1 MFFPCCTSSVF
12 GFLFPL
18 CPFSLLL
25 FSLFLF
31 RFFVL
36 PFFCSLY
43 LSRFAFLPFSFPF
56 FCSSFFSLSLSF
68 PLRSSPFFFPVFLFF
83 LFPPFPSFSF
93 WFFPFFLFSS
103 FPLSPSPSPSPSPSF
118 LFFLV
123 SLVVFYALLF
133 ANKKLLCSCC
143 KDSLSTILDMR
154 VKEFLMNVHTM
165 AHTAWNPEI
174 PCCFRPEIS
183 QQGILRRQTFG
194 NRNCTWKL
202 CRRKGTGIVETHA
215 CPMA

>member
-25 FSLFLF
+25 FSLFLS
-31 RFFVL
+31 R
-36 PFFCSLY
+36 FFCSSFFL
-43 LSRFAFLPFSFPF
+43 LSLSFPLCFSLFSFSVFFFALLPFSFPF
-56 FCSSFFSLSLSF
+56 FCSSFFLPFRLFLFGFSLF
-68 PLRSSPFFFPVFLFF
+68 FFFPL
-83 LFPPFPSFSF
+83 
-93 WFFPFFLFSS
+93 
-103 FPLSPSPSPSPSPSF
+103 SPSPSPSPSF

-133 ANKKLLCSCC
+133 ANKKLRCSCR

>member
-1 MFFPCCTSSVF
+1 MIFPCCSSSVF

-31 RFFVL
+31 RFFCSS
-36 PFFCSLY
+36 FFLLSLSFP
-43 LSRFAFLPFSFPF
+43 LCFSLFSFSVFFFALLPFSFPF
-56 FCSSFFSLSLSF
+56 FCSSFFLPFRLFLFGFSLF
-68 PLRSSPFFFPVFLFF
+68 FFFP
-83 LFPPFPSFSF
+83 
-93 WFFPFFLFSS
+93 
-103 FPLSPSPSPSPSPSF
+103 PSPSF

-133 ANKKLLCSCC
+133 ANKKLLCSCR

>member
-1 MFFPCCTSSVF
+1 MFEESLCFFRVALRPFSVF
-12 GFLFPL
+12 FFLFVRFL
-18 CPFSLLL
+18 CCSSPFF
-25 FSLFLF
+25 FSV
-31 RFFVL
+31 FFVL

-43 LSRFAFLPFSFPF
+43 LSRFAFLFFPLLPFSFPF
-56 FCSSFFSLSLSF
+56 FCSSFFLPFRLFLFGFSLF
-68 PLRSSPFFFPVFLFF
+68 FFFPL
-83 LFPPFPSFSF
+83 
-93 WFFPFFLFSS
+93 
-103 FPLSPSPSPSPSPSF
+103 SPSPSF

-133 ANKKLLCSCC
+133 ANKKLRCSCR

>member
-1 MFFPCCTSSVF
+1 MFFPCCSSSVF

-31 RFFVL
+31 RFFCSSFFLLSLSFPLCFSLFSFSVFFFVL
-36 PFFCSLY
+36 
-43 LSRFAFLPFSFPF
+43 LPFSFPF
-56 FCSSFFSLSLSF
+56 FCSSFFLPFRLFLFGFSLF
-68 PLRSSPFFFPVFLFF
+68 FFFPL
-83 LFPPFPSFSF
+83 
-93 WFFPFFLFSS
+93 
-103 FPLSPSPSPSPSPSF
+103 SPSPSPSF

-133 ANKKLLCSCC
+133 ANKKLRCSCR

>member
-1 MFFPCCTSSVF
+1 MFFPCCSSSVF

-31 RFFVL
+31 RFFCSS
-36 PFFCSLY
+36 FFLLSLSFP
-43 LSRFAFLPFSFPF
+43 LCFSLFSFSVFFFALLPFSFPF
-56 FCSSFFSLSLSF
+56 FCSSFFLPFRLFLFGFSLF
-68 PLRSSPFFFPVFLFF
+68 FFFP
-83 LFPPFPSFSF
+83 
-93 WFFPFFLFSS
+93 
-103 FPLSPSPSPSPSPSF
+103 PSPSF

-133 ANKKLLCSCC
+133 ANKKLLCSCR

>member
-1 MFFPCCTSSVF
+1 MFFPCCSSSVF

-25 FSLFLF
+25 FSLFLS
-31 RFFVL
+31 R
-36 PFFCSLY
+36 FFCSSFFL
-43 LSRFAFLPFSFPF
+43 LSLSFPLCFSLFSFSVFFFALLPFSFPF
-56 FCSSFFSLSLSF
+56 FCSSFFLPFRLFLFGFSLF
-68 PLRSSPFFFPVFLFF
+68 FFFPL
-83 LFPPFPSFSF
+83 
-93 WFFPFFLFSS
+93 
-103 FPLSPSPSPSPSPSF
+103 SPSPSPSPSF

-133 ANKKLLCSCC
+133 ANKKLRCSCR

>member
-1 MFFPCCTSSVF
+1 MFFPCCSSSVF

-31 RFFVL
+31 RFFCSS
-36 PFFCSLY
+36 FFLLSLSFP
-43 LSRFAFLPFSFPF
+43 LCFSLFSFSVFFFALLPFSFPF
-56 FCSSFFSLSLSF
+56 FCSSFFLPFRLFLFGFSLF
-68 PLRSSPFFFPVFLFF
+68 FFFPL
-83 LFPPFPSFSF
+83 
-93 WFFPFFLFSS
+93 
-103 FPLSPSPSPSPSPSF
+103 SPSPSPSF

-133 ANKKLLCSCC
+133 ANKKLRCSCR

>member
-1 MFFPCCTSSVF
+1 MFFPCCSSSVF

-31 RFFVL
+31 RFF
-36 PFFCSLY
+36 
-43 LSRFAFLPFSFPF
+43 
-56 FCSSFFSLSLSF
+56 CSSFFLPFRLFLFGFSLF
-68 PLRSSPFFFPVFLFF
+68 FFFPL
-83 LFPPFPSFSF
+83 
-93 WFFPFFLFSS
+93 
-103 FPLSPSPSPSPSPSF
+103 SPSF